1 MSGLRLPREIRP
13 FPAQKGGHNVIEKF
27 GPLKGEKLQ
36 ILDEKGEARPD
47 LEPKLDAP
55 ELRRMYSLMVTT
67 RAADLKAL
75 KLQRQGRMGTFAP
88 SLGHEACQVG
98 SAFALQKKDW
108 VFPYFRDLG
117 MYLTLGLPLKNYYLY
132 WIGNEEGM
140 RIPPDLN
147 IFTMSVP
154 VSTHLPHAVGCAMA
168 AKIKKEDAA
177 VLAYFGDGAT
187 SEGDFNEA
195 LNFAGVF
202 KTPNVFI
209 CVNNQYAISLPV
221 SRQTAAKTIAQKAI
235 AFGFAGILVDG
246 NDVLAMYAATKEALD
261 KARSG
266 GEPTLIEAYTY
277 RMGNHTT
284 SDDASRYR
292 TEEEVGE
299 WTKKDPLERY
309 KLYLKSRG
317 LWDESFEN
325 QVQKEAEDLV
335 NDAVEK
341 AENTPAPSLD
351 DLFMYTYKDMPADLT
366 EELNEL
372 KAYLKEGGK

>member
-1 MSGLRLPREIRP
+1 M
-13 FPAQKGGHNVIEKF
+13 IEQY

-36 ILDEKGEARPD
+36 ILDERGQVRPD
-47 LEPKLDAP
+47 LEPKLDASD
-55 ELRRMYSLMVTT
+55 LKRIYSLMVTT

-117 MYLTLGLPLKNYYLY
+117 TYLTLGLPLKNYYLY
-132 WIGNEEGM
+132 WMGNEEGM

-154 VSTHLPHAVGCAMA
+154 VGSHLPHAAGCGLA
-168 AKIKKEDAA
+168 AKIKKEGAA

-209 CVNNQYAISLPV
+209 CFNNQYAISTPV
-221 SRQTAAKTIAQKAI
+221 SKQTAAKSIAQKAI
-235 AFGFAGILVDG
+235 AYGFAGILVDG
-246 NDVLAMYAATKEALD
+246 NDVLAMYAVTKEALE

-266 GEPTLIEAYTY
+266 GEPTLIEAFTY

-292 TEEEVGE
+292 TEDEVAE
-299 WTKKDPLERY
+299 WAKKDPIERY
-309 KLYLKSRG
+309 KLYLKSKG
-317 LWDESFEN
+317 LWDEPFEN
-325 QVQKEAEDLV
+325 QVQKEAEDLI
-335 NDAVEK
+335 NDGLKK
-341 AENTPAPSLD
+341 AENTPPPSVD
-351 DLFMYTYKDMPADLT
+351 DLFIYTYKEMTAALT
-366 EELNEL
+366 DELNEL
-372 KAYLKEGGK
+372 KAFLKEEQR